1 MSEHLY
7 ILTGAP
13 GTGKTAVLRGLQT
26 SIRWVAEPAREL
38 LAEHPSIDVRRSWQ
52 QDPDVFV
59 LLLLARSIRKYEDI
73 AVSGSGSV
81 VFDRG
86 IPDCIAYAL
95 HLGADQAPS
104 IAAAA
109 LYRYNPNVLITEPW
123 DEIYTTDDERTMG
136 FEATTQFHRH
146 VVTAYEQSGYTLVE
160 VPRRPIAQRVA
171 FVEAA
176 VS

>member
-1 MSEHLY
+1 M
-7 ILTGAP
+7 
-13 GTGKTAVLRGLQT
+13 LRGLQT
-26 SIRWVAEPAREL
+26 SIRWVGEPAREL

-52 QDPDVFV
+52 QDPQVFV
-59 LLLLARSIRKYEDI
+59 ALLLARSIRKYEDV
-73 AVSGSGSV
+73 AASGSGTV

-95 HLGADQAPS
+95 HLGADPAPS

-109 LYRYNPNVLITEPW
+109 RCRYNPSVLITEPW
-123 DEIYTTDDERTMG
+123 DDIYTTDDERSMA

-146 VVTAYEQSGYTLVE
+146 VVTAYERSGYTLIE
-160 VPRRPIAQRVA
+160 VPRRPIAQRVS